1 MWYNYDAL
9 SLEPGR
15 ASFLLIENRIPN
27 NRYVPVVACAGRATW
42 LMQPDRRIA
51 TGGCAMTASGGND
64 TSVRSRRRTRQG
76 VRRPWRQP
84 ATVRLLWLHMVLA
97 GTVRPSGKMIIKSD
111 LTVMENRACNIHTYR
126 SANTAERERVF
137 FKRSLRQGTV
147 FFRNG
152 FHRGGVVSKHDHAK
166 GEVYPSG

>member
-1 MWYNYDAL
+1 MKPLDKRFRMWYNYDAL

-51 TGGCAMTASGGND
+51 TGGCAMTDSGVND
-64 TSVRSRRRTRQG
+64 TSVRSHWSTQEG

-97 GTVRPSGKMIIKSD
+97 STVRPRGGGLCPKPVYGCGK
-111 LTVMENRACNIHTYR
+111 LCVQHTHIQL
-126 SANTAERERVF
+126 AFTKTTEAERVF
-137 FKRSLRQGTV
+137 
-147 FFRNG
+147 
-152 FHRGGVVSKHDHAK
+152 
-166 GEVYPSG
+166 